1 MSESSRTPTTFQ
13 TEYIRKVRGLVV
25 QPNAS
30 KGKVF
35 KANKQILFSPP
46 NYMGEK
52 PNPKVFYLKPVIV
65 CAPTVTFS
73 DVIFSCDA
81 CKSDYR
87 SQGWCSTDRYIEGL
101 TGGFYLTQ
109 LNYKCKCETNFS
121 ATGLQLTQLHS
132 VPPFVGQSYPIMTL
146 HRTAYH
152 NDLVAMICSDALS
165 KKSFEGIANSI
176 GIIRSADYLRKQA
189 IYVSAISSQ

>member
-13 TEYIRKVRGLVV
+13 TEYIRNVRGLVV
-25 QPNAS
+25 QPNSS

-87 SQGWCSTDRYIEGL
+87 SQGWCSTDRYIEGF
-101 TGGFYLTQ
+101 TGGF
-109 LNYKCKCETNFS
+109 
-121 ATGLQLTQLHS
+121 
-132 VPPFVGQSYPIMTL
+132 
-146 HRTAYH
+146 
-152 NDLVAMICSDALS
+152 
-165 KKSFEGIANSI
+165 
-176 GIIRSADYLRKQA
+176 
-189 IYVSAISSQ
+189 